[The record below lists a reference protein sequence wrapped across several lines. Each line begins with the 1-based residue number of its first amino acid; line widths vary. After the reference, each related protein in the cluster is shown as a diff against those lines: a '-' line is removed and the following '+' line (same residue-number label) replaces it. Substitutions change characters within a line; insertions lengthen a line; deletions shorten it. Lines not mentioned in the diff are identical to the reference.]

1 MIANTLPKS
10 LQDNPRLDQWISF
23 RAGAGAVHV
32 RAGKIEIGQGI
43 ATALA
48 QIAADE
54 LDVALSRLA
63 LTAGDTDVA
72 PDEGMTTGS
81 MSVEMSGT
89 SLRIVCAEIRVLM
102 LAEAAARLGRP
113 AAGLAVEDGAI
124 TEDGAPTGLDYW
136 SLGVSLDREITGAA
150 PLKPRAA
157 HRLIGTDVP
166 RLDLPA
172 KLNGAGFLHDMVLS
186 GMVHGRVL
194 HPPLIGACLVGVDE
208 GAIARAGASFL
219 RRGDF
224 AAVLAASEA
233 AARAAHAVARPDW
246 QGGRAVTPDMGEA
259 AWLVGKPA
267 LHARFREAPR
277 AGGERVSATFSR
289 PYISHGTLGPSVAI
303 AQFEGRHLTVWSHT
317 QGVYLLRRH
326 LAALT
331 GLAET
336 AISVRHAQG
345 AGCYGQNGADD
356 AAAEAALLATL
367 RPGAPIRVLWG
378 RADEFTH
385 EPAGTAM
392 SVTIEAALGADGMPA
407 DWVTTI
413 WSAPHVA
420 RSHFACMLP
429 VQSLPDPPDD
439 PEHHDPHPDGGGGA
453 SRNAIPLYDI
463 PNQTLDV
470 HVVQRPPIRTS
481 ALRGLGALPNI
492 FAIEAMLDDLAGRA
506 GIDPVE
512 YRLRLLSDPR
522 ARDVLSTAAAMANW
536 AGRGKG
542 GEGRGMGIG
551 LGRYKNRSAYA
562 AVVVEVDVDTE
573 VRLRRIW
580 CAADGGLVIN
590 PDGARNQVEGGIIQA
605 ASMTLKEAV
614 RLGEEGIASRSW
626 AEYPILRFSE
636 IPEIT
641 TKLVDPGDVPP
652 LGMGECTMGPTAA
665 AIGNAVAHA
674 LGVRVREMP
683 LTRERIAAALQA

>member
-10 LQDNPRLDQWISF
+10 LQDNPTLDRWISF
-23 RAGAGAVHV
+23 RPGGAVHV

-54 LDVALSRLA
+54 LDITLSRLA
-63 LTAGDTDVA
+63 LTAGDTDTA

-89 SLRIVCAEIRVLM
+89 SLRIVCAEVRALM
-102 LAEAAARLGRP
+102 LAEAATRLGRP
-113 AAGLAVEDGAI
+113 AATLAVEDGAI
-124 TEDGAPTGLDYW
+124 TENGAPTGLDYW
-136 SLGVSLDREITGAA
+136 SLAVPLDRAITGAA

-172 KLNGAGFLHDMVLS
+172 KLNGAGFLHDMTLP
-186 GMVHGRVL
+186 GLLHGRVL
-194 HPPLIGACLVGVDE
+194 HPPLIGATLAGVDE
-208 GAIARAGASFL
+208 AAITRVGATFL

-224 AAVLAASEA
+224 AAVLAPSEA
-233 AARAAHAVARPDW
+233 QARAAHAAAKPGW
-246 QGGRAVTPDMGEA
+246 QGGRPVTPDMGEA
-259 AWLVGKPA
+259 DYLVGQPA
-267 LHARFREAPR
+267 IHARFREAPR
-277 AGGERVSATFSR
+277 AAGERVSATYTR

-303 AQFEGRHLTVWSHT
+303 AQCDGAHLTVWSHT

-326 LAALT
+326 LAGLT
-331 GLAET
+331 NLPET

-367 RPGAPIRVLWG
+367 NPGPPIRVLWG

-392 SVTIEAALGADGMPA
+392 SVTIEATLGADGLPA

-429 VQSLPDPPDD
+429 VQSLPDPPAD

-463 PNQTLDV
+463 PNLTLDV
-470 HVVQRPPIRTS
+470 HIVQRPPIRTS
-481 ALRGLGALPNI
+481 ALRGLGALPNT
-492 FAIEAMLDDLAGRA
+492 FAIESFLDDLASRA
-506 GIDPVE
+506 GIDPLD

-522 ARDVLSTAAAMANW
+522 ARNVLTAAAAMANW
-536 AGRGKG
+536 PARGRG
-542 GEGRGMGIG
+542 GEGRGLGLG

-562 AVVVEVDVDTE
+562 AVVMEVEVDTE
-573 VRLRRIW
+573 IRLRRAW

-590 PDGARNQVEGGIIQA
+590 PDGARNQLDGGIIQA
-605 ASMTLKEAV
+605 ASMTLKERI
-614 RLGEEGIASRSW
+614 RLGPDGIASRGW
-626 AEYPILRFSE
+626 ADYPILRFSE

-641 TKLVDPGDVPP
+641 TTLLDPGDVPP

-674 LGVRVREMP
+674 LGTRIHSMP
-683 LTRERIAAALQA
+683 LTRERVAAALLA